1 MNSYQPDL
9 FGNGKSVEEI
19 QAEEAEKL
27 LEKLGYRVSKNAEE
41 AKKIAIES
49 GYQVT
54 EPMLFNDN
62 VKTIKDLRN
71 YFFMRLWSKYS
82 SRQQYYVDNLKNEL
96 RMMRLF
102 IESREKK
109 GLDRFNAIQQC
120 VAIIDIIFEYE
131 EDFCF
136 KDPISIGVLGQAKSG
151 WITEKAI
158 YILNDKLQREDEKKA
173 EKMIDAIEA
182 SKKID
187 LKAKSKE
194 LAELL
199 ANVEANNG
207 KKEGKGREEN

>member
-1 MNSYQPDL
+1 MDLYQQDL
-9 FGNGKSVEEI
+9 FGAGKSVDEV
-19 QAEEAEKL
+19 QLEEAIKSGRRVVEDLEDIRKL
-27 LEKLGYRVSKNAEE
+27 
-41 AKKIAIES
+41 AIES

-54 EPMLFNDN
+54 EPLIFNDG

-82 SRQQYYVDNLKNEL
+82 NRQQYYVNNLKNEL
-96 RMMRLF
+96 RMIRLF

-109 GLDRFNAIQQC
+109 GLNRFNAIQQC
-120 VAIIDIIFEYE
+120 VSIVDIIFEHE

-136 KDPISIGVLGQAKSG
+136 RDPINIGVLGQAKSS

-158 YILNDKLQREDEKKA
+158 YILNTKLQKEEELEVER
-173 EKMIDAIEA
+173 MIDAIEA

-187 LKAKSKE
+187 LKARSRE

-199 ANVEANNG
+199 VNVEAQNG
-207 KKEGKGREEN
+207 KKEG